1 MAGYGAY
8 TYESTESR
16 ALKSIT
22 ADSYNKDQAKNLI
35 QLNQNSEYMAQ
46 YLRKLQKGVDEASQ
60 NVIEQFQSFI
70 NDIIVLLGGGGNT
83 GLDFGDLKYIFMA
96 IGSLFGFTNS
106 SGEIQL
112 PVNLF
117 QAAWHFFSSYI
128 LPGAN
133 FDEVINGLIDQAIAQ
148 ILDIFGDVPII
159 GEAVQQLA
167 VILSDLRD
175 ALAPL
180 IAAVEALFGA
190 FGGNWFTLDLGM
202 FTDIFGAVTSMFAP
216 LIGPP
221 IQVLT
226 QMFGVIAT
234 WTMPFIQGLTNIIEV
249 VTNMI
254 RSITGGLSFSAFTDG
269 NFNLFGAITS
279 IVQNIVNNISQFPL
293 GLLYSGAGPNLLV
306 QPNFDDSDSLSMGVG
321 WTWDSA
327 QGRTSGGSARATA
340 SGFKR
345 ELVSVPIPVTAGNGA
360 ALDASVW
367 IKWMGL
373 AYTGNSPIGVYI
385 NKYLNGNLVGA
396 DRIAT
401 VLSPALNQ
409 SAWTKFSG
417 SWTVPSGCDR
427 VRLAFRVESNATG
440 GQVWFDDS
448 SLNKQGQTL
457 PQLFVTGLTDAISGL
472 QQFIQNVVDGI
483 ISAIRGIP
491 FIGGAIADLLE
502 EIADWFDGTE
512 HTAAV
517 AADAKMGVQATQ
529 DIIVSGITAS
539 PQADVDDS
547 QIQAAVDSQTST
559 IISQGAALEALTSQL
574 NGQTN
579 SGVNV
584 IDTFEETFVGQMNP
598 ALWQKF
604 QISGTASMDTSDG
617 HNAMMAGPNGEVFYR
632 YIGPNNHT
640 NTPFQ
645 RVTATIASSLRQPGF
660 GDGRRPKQSVY
671 CRVSDDG
678 TKWVRLSFDNLGHCI
693 VDYRNGAASGEFYR
707 SGDFAIPAPGAGSS
721 MTIEPGVGVDAN
733 KYRIWKGNTPLF
745 IVTDTDN
752 LTDQTQ
758 LGYGMGLYQDAGF
771 GCGGFTQFTA
781 SDNAQAQTVGIGFR
795 GYASTNRGGAG
806 DGVFPANAIDTVD
819 RIGAN
824 MSFNK
829 TTQTLTINTEGWY
842 LFEVAANTGS
852 VGTGRRATYL
862 YKVINGV
869 DTVVGIYG
877 DAGLTQIGS
886 GNRAQFSMSTSY
898 IGNLPIFYAEA
909 GSQWKPGCTGGT
921 ISGDAAGISTVFAAV
936 LLNRSLN

>member
-1 MAGYGAY
+1 MAQYGAY
-8 TYESTESR
+8 SYESTESR

-46 YLRKLQKGVDEASQ
+46 YLRKLQKGVDEANQ
-60 NVIEQFQSFI
+60 NIIEQLQSFI

-202 FTDIFGAVTSMFAP
+202 FTDIFGAVTTMFAP

-234 WTMPFIQGLTNIIEV
+234 WTMPFIEGLTNIIEV
-249 VTNMI
+249 VTNII

-279 IVQNIVNNISQFPL
+279 IVQNIVNNITQFPL

-306 QPNFDDSDSLSMGVG
+306 QPNFDDTDSLSMGVG
-321 WTWDSA
+321 WAWDSA
-327 QGRTSGGSARATA
+327 QGRTSNGSARATA
-340 SGFKR
+340 GGFKR
-345 ELVSVPIPVTAGNGA
+345 ELVSVPIPVNPGNGA
-360 ALDASVW
+360 ALDVSVW
-367 IKWMGL
+367 VKWMGL
-373 AYTGNSPIGVYI
+373 TYTGNSPVAIYV
-385 NKYLNGNLVGA
+385 NKYLDGNLVGA

-401 VLSPALNQ
+401 VTSPALNQ
-409 SAWTKFSG
+409 STWTKFSG

-427 VRLAFRVESNATG
+427 VRLAFRVESNATA
-440 GQVWFDDS
+440 GQIWFDDAN
-448 SLNKQGQTL
+448 LNKKGQTL

-491 FIGGAIADLLE
+491 FIGGAIANLIE

-512 HTAAV
+512 HTASV

-529 DIIVSGITAS
+529 DIIVSGITMS
-539 PQADVDDS
+539 EQTNVDDEIVS
-547 QIQAAVDSQTST
+547 DAVSGQTSV
-559 IISQGAALEALTSQL
+559 IIQQGAVLEALTSQL
-574 NGQTN
+574 TGSN
-579 SGVNV
+579 SSGNSF
-584 IDTFEETFVGQMNP
+584 IDEFEYVTTDIASTGN
-598 ALWQKF
+598 WTKF
-604 QISGTASMDTSDG
+604 QITGTNSIGTEDG
-617 HNAMMAGPNGEVFYR
+617 HNVSTVGDGEVFYR
-632 YIGPNNHT
+632 YNGETLSNY
-640 NTPFQ
+640 Q
-645 RVTATIASSLRQPGF
+645 RITATVASQLVYPGVF
-660 GDGRRPKQSVY
+660 DGRRPRQAVY
-671 CRVSDDG
+671 CRVSPDG
-678 TKWVRLSFDNLGHCI
+678 TKWVRLYWTNTQKYV
-693 VDYRNGAASGEFYR
+693 VDYRNGASSGVLYQ
-707 SGDFAIPAPGAGSS
+707 SADNVNTSPGAGSNL
-721 MTIEPGVGVDAN
+721 TIEPGVGLDEN
-733 KYRIWKGNTPLF
+733 QYRIWNGNTPLR
-745 IVTDTDN
+745 IVTDSGGLADK
-752 LTDQTQ
+752 TQ
-758 LGYGMGLYQDAGF
+758 KGFGIGFLQDAGF
-771 GCGGFTQFTA
+771 GPGGFTQVTA
-781 SDNAQAQTVGIGFR
+781 SDNAPAATVGIGFR
-795 GYASTNRGGAG
+795 GYASTDRSGAG
-806 DGVFPANAIDTVD
+806 NGVFPSNAIDTVERQGAGMTFD
-819 RIGAN
+819 RP
-824 MSFNK
+824 
-829 TTQTLTINTEGWY
+829 TQTLTINIEGWY
-842 LFEVAANTGS
+842 LFEIAANTGS
-852 VGTGRRATYL
+852 VGVGGKSTYL
-862 YKVINGV
+862 YKEINGI
-869 DTVVGIYG
+869 DTLVGRFG
-877 DAGLTQIGS
+877 DAGLSQYGS
-886 GNRAQFSMSTSY
+886 GQNATFSMSTSY
-898 IGNLPIFYAEA
+898 LGHLPLFYAEA
-909 GSQWKPGCTGGT
+909 GSKWKPGCSGGT
-921 ISGDAAGISTVFAAV
+921 IRGDAAGISTVFAAV
-936 LLNRSLN
+936 LLNRSTA